1 MACFTD
7 RLIKV
12 LRLRHRTLSL
22 REEGCLVRDEG
33 RCCMQHSARLPC
45 DMRGEG
51 LGLGIDWQVVGQLT
65 FDPSFPQLPVVSWLV
80 LVYGD
85 GVHR

>member
-1 MACFTD
+1 
-7 RLIKV
+7 
-12 LRLRHRTLSL
+12 
-22 REEGCLVRDEG
+22 
-33 RCCMQHSARLPC
+33 MQHSARLPC

>member
-1 MACFTD
+1 
-7 RLIKV
+7 
-12 LRLRHRTLSL
+12 
-22 REEGCLVRDEG
+22 
-33 RCCMQHSARLPC
+33 MQYSARLPC
-45 DMRGEG
+45 GMRGEDLA
-51 LGLGIDWQVVGQLT
+51 LGSDWQVVQQLI